1 MNTQRIISIFALLVL
16 AFFAQAIVTEDAA
29 SAQASDSRQ
38 MAVVVA
44 DGDAIRR
51 DDQGVALTRSLVG
64 LIATLRGSG
73 SVMFTTV
80 DDPYT
85 VVGPF
90 NATDPDFSG
99 VLDDVDHRVL
109 VGAGSGSGGLQEAIA
124 EAYGVLGSER
134 ASSGSS
140 VYLVTGGD
148 GSHFSRLESRMGQL
162 ISRYNAKGWTI
173 NGVNLVGSSDGAVGF
188 LNTLSS
194 ETGGGQFELSVA
206 GGLRQLADDILAGG
220 AQGSLSEVG
229 QRMLT
234 LNELLTSAVSV
245 APGTNETTMVLFKE
259 SAYGSL
265 RLSNPSG
272 LEASAGDRTASY
284 VVETPHAVIWKLIDP
299 IPGTWKIDARGM
311 EGLISAWEISSNKY
325 QPVLQS
331 MVTVPLDKAT
341 NMVAYVADELGGV
354 AVLENAR
361 IFANVATPDNGNFV
375 LEMKD
380 DGIQADSRPND
391 GFYSATLPP
400 LRVEG
405 DHNVELELS
414 WDSFAHRIS
423 SQGSFEAQAFPS
435 LDVTTQSL
443 TDLEPG
449 QRVQIATVAVHVQG
463 EPYPV
468 AVDQLEA
475 ILGSPSG
482 VDGQI
487 EIEPRRLFGDGPAWE
502 YNVFF
507 TPVDHG
513 SHTVLFRLEMEYAGR
528 VFADNSEALAIT
540 TVDVPAPE
548 PVPVQVTEPVK
559 QETTRAAPIPP
570 ALVPTIVPQE
580 SEFPLVLLAVP
591 ALVLMG
597 VISVIGY
604 LYTRTR
610 PFGYLYND
618 RDEPLVDF
626 STVRRGPIARLFFR
640 NSVRGVELSAPGL
653 ENIVFK
659 FSGDKIKVENT
670 RHRGTVRVNNQPL
683 IGQTFIGDKT
693 WIGTGG
699 KLYTFLLAPQQS
711 MGEASADD

>member
-16 AFFAQAIVTEDAA
+16 AFVANAIVTGDSA
-29 SAQASDSRQ
+29 SAQTSDSRQ
-38 MAVVVA
+38 VVVVVA

-64 LIATLRGSG
+64 LIATLRESG
-73 SVMFTTV
+73 SVMFITV

-85 VVGPF
+85 IVGPF
-90 NATDPDFSG
+90 SATDPDFSG
-99 VLDDVDHRVL
+99 ALDEVDHRVL
-109 VGAGSGSGGLQEAIA
+109 VGAGSGAGGLQEAIA
-124 EAYGVLGSER
+124 EAYGILGGER

-148 GSHFSRLESRMGQL
+148 SPLFSRLESRMGQL
-162 ISRYNAKGWTI
+162 TSRYNAKGWTI
-173 NGVNLVGSSDGAVGF
+173 NGVNLDGSSDDAVAF
-188 LNTLSS
+188 LTTLSS
-194 ETGGGQFELSVA
+194 ETSGGVFELSVA
-206 GGLRQLADDILAGG
+206 DGLRQLADDILAGG

-245 APGTNETTMVLFKE
+245 APGTSETTMVLFKE

-299 IPGTWKIDARGM
+299 VPGTWRIDARGM
-311 EGLISAWEISSNKY
+311 EGLISAWAISSNKY
-325 QPVLQS
+325 RPVLQS
-331 MVTVPLDKAT
+331 MVTVPLDKAA
-341 NMVAYVADELGGV
+341 NMVAFVADELGGV
-354 AVLENAR
+354 AMLENAR
-361 IFANVATPDNGNFV
+361 IFANVGTPDGGNFV

-391 GFYSATLPP
+391 GYYSATLPP
-400 LRVEG
+400 LRIEG
-405 DHNVELELS
+405 GYNVELELS

-423 SQGSFEAQAFPS
+423 SQGAFDAQAFPN
-435 LDVTTQSL
+435 LDVTTHSL

-449 QRVQIATVAVHVQG
+449 QRTQIATVAVHVQG

-468 AVDQLEA
+468 SVDQLEA
-475 ILGSPSG
+475 ILGSPAG
-482 VDGQI
+482 VEGRI

-502 YNVFF
+502 YNVYF

-528 VFADNSEALAIT
+528 LFAHNSEALAIT
-540 TVDVPAPE
+540 TVAVPAPQPE
-548 PVPVQVTEPVK
+548 PVEAPDPVQ
-559 QETTRAAPIPP
+559 QETAQAAPIPP
-570 ALVPTIVPQE
+570 ALVPTIVPPKA
-580 SEFPLVLLAVP
+580 EFPWVLLAVP
-591 ALVLMG
+591 ALLLVG
-597 VISVIGY
+597 VVSVIGY
-604 LYTRTR
+604 LYTRSQ

-626 STVRRGPIARLFFR
+626 STIRRGPIARLFFR
-640 NSVRGVELSAPGL
+640 NSVRGMELSAPGL

-670 RHRGTVRVNNQPL
+670 RHKGTVRVNNQPL
-683 IGQTFIGDKT
+683 IGQTVIGDKT